1 MTEINKKQMQLS
13 NVSTFRAKQLDGALT
28 GSLTAAYVV
37 SERPA
42 NANQHSLFVTY
53 PVPQSTTQAGSRPAM
68 FANL

>member
-1 MTEINKKQMQLS
+1 MLGS
-13 NVSTFRAKQLDGALT
+13 SVSISQATQQDGALT

-37 SERPA
+37 SEWQA
-42 NANQHSLFVTY
+42 NANYLFLLTY